1 MEEQKVKIEIEK
13 EEPKPKFDKWEI
25 ENAVRTLIEAEKIK
39 NNQELMAFVAPELVK
54 QHKATKSAAEILYGV
69 GNKEEGVQCQ
79 K

>member
-13 EEPKPKFDKWEI
+13 EETKPKFDKWEI

-39 NNQELMAFVAPELVK
+39 NNQELMAFVAPELDK
-54 QHKATKSAAEILYGV
+54 QCKATKSAAEILYGV